1 MRQVNGKWDKLSIM
15 KRSSK
20 GYGPSSMPRRRPIG
34 ERLQDEVRRLLRPS
48 AKQFGF
54 AIPDLLMAWSE
65 IIGADLARRAMPEK
79 LSRSADGAIL
89 TIRARGPAA
98 LEIQHDAPRI
108 LERLNGFLGGQAIVR
123 LKVHQGELS
132 LPEGRREAPRK
143 PLDPAKAQA
152 LEDHLASVDHGDLKA
167 ALVRLGRAV
176 LANAQK

>member
-1 MRQVNGKWDKLSIM
+1 MQ
-15 KRSSK
+15 
-20 GYGPSSMPRRRPIG
+20 GPSKSYVPSPKPRRLRVA

-54 AIPDLLMAWSE
+54 AIPDMLVAWSE
-65 IIGADLARRAMPEK
+65 IVGADLARRAMPEK
-79 LSRSADGAIL
+79 LSRGAEGAVL

-108 LERLNGFLGGQAIVR
+108 LERLNVFLGGQAIVR
-123 LKVHQGELS
+123 LKIHQGELS
-132 LPEGRREAPRK
+132 LPEAPREAPSK
-143 PLDPAKAQA
+143 QLDPAKAQA
-152 LEDHLASVDHGDLKA
+152 LEEHLASVDHQGLKA